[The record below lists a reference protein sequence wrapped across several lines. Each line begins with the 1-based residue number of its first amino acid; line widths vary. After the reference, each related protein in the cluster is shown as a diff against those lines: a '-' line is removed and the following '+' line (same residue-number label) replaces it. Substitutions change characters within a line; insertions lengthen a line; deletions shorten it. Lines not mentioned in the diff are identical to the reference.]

1 MDINNLYKDFDTIF
15 NLGFDLNISWNKFFS
30 ISYQELEVVTIEY
43 NSDHSLSFEKICRYT
58 CELFFR
64 WYNENIKLINT
75 YESDPSDDYLYYI
88 LSDKLLGNVT
98 KQFYRNINIDKL
110 LD

>member
-43 NSDHSLSFEKICRYT
+43 NSDHSLAFEKICRYT
-58 CELFFR
+58 CELLFR

-75 YESDPSDDYLYYI
+75 YESDPSDDLYYPTGLKI
-88 LSDKLLGNVT
+88 LEWTGNQWKEFILKH
-98 KQFYRNINIDKL
+98 KQHE
-110 LD
+110 

>member
-15 NLGFDLNISWNKFFS
+15 NLGFELNISWNNFFS
-30 ISYQELEVVTIEY
+30 ITYEELKVVTIEY
-43 NSDHSLSFEKICRYT
+43 SSDHSLVFEKICRYA

-75 YESDPSDDYLYYI
+75 YESNPSDDIFYE